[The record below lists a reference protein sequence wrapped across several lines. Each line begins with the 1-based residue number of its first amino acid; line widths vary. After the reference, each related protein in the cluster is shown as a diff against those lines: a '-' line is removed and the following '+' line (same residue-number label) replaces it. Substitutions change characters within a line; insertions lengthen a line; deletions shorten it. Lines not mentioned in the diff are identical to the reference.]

1 MSTDT
6 HLFENQELGPGK
18 TETGKK
24 WEGKGRKIESIQE
37 ELTLI
42 QSLENKYILFSI
54 LFQILGLVTLLILF
68 RVLLKDN

>member
-1 MSTDT
+1 MFTSVGD
-6 HLFENQELGPGK
+6 LLDNLK